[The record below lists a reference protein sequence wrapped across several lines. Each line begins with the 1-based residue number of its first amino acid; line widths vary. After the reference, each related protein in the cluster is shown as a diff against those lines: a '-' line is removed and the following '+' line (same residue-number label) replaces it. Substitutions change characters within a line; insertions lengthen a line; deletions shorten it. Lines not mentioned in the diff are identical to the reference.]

1 MALLVENSFVR
12 GRKDAGFL
20 PMRAALGG
28 TMIYHGLSKLKEE
41 ENRQEAG
48 QMFEQIG
55 IRPGRPLAVATG
67 IAEVF
72 AGVSAVLGFLTRPAA
87 LAVLVTQ
94 GVAIAKVHGKKGFD
108 VAQGG
113 FEFNLALMAIA
124 LGLFF
129 AGPGLFSVHEQLEH
143 LAEGR
148 GPKRVLRRSRPNA
161 LLRAIKLVK

>member
-1 MALLVENSFVR
+1 MALRIDSTFVR
-12 GRKDAGFL
+12 GRKDAGFI
-20 PMRAALGG
+20 PIRAALGG

-41 ENRQEAG
+41 ENREQTG
-48 QMFEQIG
+48 HMFEQIG

-67 IAEVF
+67 VAEVF
-72 AGVSAVLGFLTRPAA
+72 AGVAAVLGVLTRPAA

-94 GVAIAKVHGKKGFD
+94 AVAIAKVHAKNGFD
-108 VAQGG
+108 STKGG

-124 LGLFF
+124 AGLFL

-148 GPKRVLRRSRPNA
+148 GPKRVLRRARPNA

>member
-1 MALLVENSFVR
+1 MALLVENGFVR

-28 TMIYHGLSKLKEE
+28 TMIYHGLSKIKEE
-41 ENRQEAG
+41 ENRQQAG

-55 IRPGRPLAVATG
+55 ISPGRPLAIATG
-67 IAEVF
+67 VAEVF

-94 GVAIAKVHGKKGFD
+94 AVAIAKVHGKKGFD
-108 VAQGG
+108 VTKGG
-113 FEFNLALMAIA
+113 FEFNVALMAIA

-129 AGPGLFSVHEQLEH
+129 AGPGLFSVHEGLEH

-148 GPKRVLRRSRPNA
+148 GAKRVLRKARPSP

>member
-55 IRPGRPLAVATG
+55 IRPGRLVRGRRAGCDRQEEQQQNERPHGFSPPGTAAPHGGWNGATG
-67 IAEVF
+67 R
-72 AGVSAVLGFLTRPAA
+72 AVDRA
-87 LAVLVTQ
+87 
-94 GVAIAKVHGKKGFD
+94 
-108 VAQGG
+108 
-113 FEFNLALMAIA
+113 N
-124 LGLFF
+124 
-129 AGPGLFSVHEQLEH
+129 GP
-143 LAEGR
+143 R
-148 GPKRVLRRSRPNA
+148 
-161 LLRAIKLVK
+161 

>member
-72 AGVSAVLGFLTRPAA
+72 AGVSAVLGFLTNTVHDGQGSAGAGPDHEP
-87 LAVLVTQ
+87 LAVPREGL
-94 GVAIAKVHGKKGFD
+94 
-108 VAQGG
+108 GG
-113 FEFNLALMAIA
+113 
-124 LGLFF
+124 
-129 AGPGLFSVHEQLEH
+129 
-143 LAEGR
+143 R
-148 GPKRVLRRSRPNA
+148 
-161 LLRAIKLVK
+161 

>member
-1 MALLVENSFVR
+1 MTFLVESGFVR
-12 GRKDAGFL
+12 GRKDAGFI

-41 ENRQEAG
+41 ESRSQAG
-48 QMFEQIG
+48 QMFEQVG
-55 IRPGRPLAVATG
+55 IRPGRPLAIATG
-67 IAEVF
+67 VAEVF

-94 GVAIAKVHGKKGFD
+94 SVAIAKIHGRKGFD
-108 VAQGG
+108 VTNGG

-124 LGLFF
+124 TGLLL
-129 AGPGLFSVHEQLEH
+129 AGPGVFSLHEGLES
-143 LAEGR
+143 LAMGR
-148 GPKRVLRRSRPNA
+148 GPKRVLRRARPNA

>member
-1 MALLVENSFVR
+1 MALVLENGFVR
-12 GRKDAGFL
+12 GRKEAGFI
-20 PMRAALGG
+20 PVRAALGG

-41 ENRQEAG
+41 ENRQQAG

-55 IRPGRPLAVATG
+55 IRPGRPLAIATG

-94 GVAIAKVHGKKGFD
+94 AVAIAKVHRKNGFD
-108 VAQGG
+108 ITKGG
-113 FEFNLALMAIA
+113 FEYNLALMAIA
-124 LGLFF
+124 TSLLL
-129 AGPGLFSVHEQLEH
+129 AGPGVFSLHEKLES

-148 GPKRVLRRSRPNA
+148 GPKRVLRRARPNA